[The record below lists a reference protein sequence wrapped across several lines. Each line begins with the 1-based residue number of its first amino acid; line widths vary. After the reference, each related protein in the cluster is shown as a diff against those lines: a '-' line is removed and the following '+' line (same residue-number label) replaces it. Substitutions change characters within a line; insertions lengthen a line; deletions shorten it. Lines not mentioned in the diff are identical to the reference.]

1 MIIVET
7 KDNAKTYSLY
17 KQYEDDIKKFNNECK
32 SDTNV
37 ILKFD
42 DIVSLS
48 LDNDSKIKPLFLD
61 FTDKKLLF
69 RLNNI
74 SKAKEAIIRAVSL
87 NKVPNIFIFDAT
99 AGLARDSFIMQV
111 VFNNVLMFERNI
123 AVFCLIQDALNRFKE
138 SNFQE
143 NFRFNL
149 PKLHPLGSI
158 KDYQGKIRPD
168 VIYYDPM
175 FPHREKTA
183 KVKKE
188 MQLFQSLIGHDDD
201 IEDMLSYAVKLAK
214 YKVVLKRPKI
224 AKEIEIKD
232 ALLINQI
239 DGGICRFDCYRAKD
253 NI

>member
-17 KQYEDDIKKFNNECK
+17 KQYEDAINDFNNKCK

-42 DIVSLS
+42 DVVSLS
-48 LDNDSKIKPLFLD
+48 LENDIKIKPLFLD

-99 AGLARDSFIMQV
+99 AGLARDSFIMQA

-123 AVFCLIQDALNRFKE
+123 AVFCLIKDALNRALE
-138 SNFQE
+138 SNLKEHFK
-143 NFRFNL
+143 FDL

-158 KDYQGKIRPD
+158 KDYKGEIRPD

-188 MQLFQSLIGHDDD
+188 MQIFQSLIGHDED
-201 IEDMLSYAVKLAK
+201 IEDMLFYAIKLAK
-214 YKVVLKRPKI
+214 HKVVLKRPKT

-232 ALLINQI
+232 ALLINQV
-239 DGGICRFDCYRAKD
+239 DAGICRFDCYRAKD
-253 NI
+253 SI